1 MQEFATQV
9 CLAPSKVQGMLIS
22 WILGNDRSLR
32 FSSWMLMMMMMMMMT
47 VAIGVIGDEGE
58 DECDS

>member
-1 MQEFATQV
+1 MQI
-9 CLAPSKVQGMLIS
+9 IS

-32 FSSWMLMMMMMMMMT
+32 FSSWMMMMMMMT
-47 VAIGVIGDEGE
+47 AIRVIGDEGE